1 MIMNSNKNQAV
12 KKDNQATK
20 PGYVNP
26 LGSNILRKRINLN
39 DINKR
44 NAEEKR
50 LDRKSSY
57 TATGIMVL
65 LMFDTSPI
73 LEFACSYLHKMGLG
87 FMFEEALEVR

>member
-1 MIMNSNKNQAV
+1 MMIMNSNKNQAV

-44 NAEEKR
+44 NAEEKKQE
-50 LDRKSSY
+50 RKTSY
-57 TATGIMVL
+57 IVTGSMTL
-65 LMFDTSPI
+65 LTVII
-73 LEFACSYLHKMGLG
+73 LTLIYFLN
-87 FMFEEALEVR
+87 